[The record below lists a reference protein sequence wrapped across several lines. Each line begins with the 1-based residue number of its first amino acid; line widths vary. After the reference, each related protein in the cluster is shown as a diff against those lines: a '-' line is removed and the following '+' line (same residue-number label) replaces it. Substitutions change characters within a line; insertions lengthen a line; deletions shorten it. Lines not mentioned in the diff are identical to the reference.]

1 MTSEGR
7 AGKFRTASRQIFFFL
22 LSPMPTTSS
31 RKGPM
36 TEKFSETANTTSCSR
51 LECSGVW
58 GGIHNRDLE
67 ITAGGVLGSIYS
79 EACDGGRGGDIYYF
93 GVCKGDRIMRLAIAD
108 VVGHGEA
115 VSEVGLFVYNSLRKH
130 MCDIDSQRILG
141 EINRLVS
148 SRGLEAMTTA
158 AVVAYNGDTDMAVI
172 SYAGHPPV
180 LYKRKTDEA
189 WSFAAH
195 PHRDVHTDGLPMNI
209 PLAVESGT
217 IYRPIEIPM
226 SSGDRLLVYTDGI
239 TEAPSSEGDLF
250 GQKRLKAV
258 ADVNTDAS
266 LSELKSAVLQAVRRH
281 AQKDFTHDDVTLIA
295 LEIC

>member
-1 MTSEGR
+1 
-7 AGKFRTASRQIFFFL
+7 
-22 LSPMPTTSS
+22 
-31 RKGPM
+31 M
-36 TEKFSETANTTSCSR
+36 TEKYSETANNASCSR

-67 ITAGGVLGSIYS
+67 IKAGKVIGSLYS
-79 EACDGGRGGDIYYF
+79 AACDGGRGGDIYYF

-115 VSEVGLFVYNSLRKH
+115 VAEVGQFVYNSLRTH
-130 MCDIDSQRILG
+130 MCDIDSQVILG

-158 AVVAYNGDTDMAVI
+158 AVVAYNGDKGMAVI
-172 SYAGHPPV
+172 SYAGHLPV

-189 WSFAAH
+189 WSFAA
-195 PHRDVHTDGLPMNI
+195 PPKRIVHTDDLPMNI
-209 PLAVESGT
+209 PLAVDSGA

-226 SSGDRLLVYTDGI
+226 SAGDRLLVYTDGI
-239 TEAPSSEGDLF
+239 TEAPSPEGDLF
-250 GQKRLKAV
+250 GQERLKAIV
-258 ADVNTDAS
+258 DANADAS
-266 LSELKSAVLQAVRRH
+266 LSELKSTVLQAVRQH
-281 AQKDFTHDDVTLIA
+281 AKKDLTHDDVTLIA